1 MDSSAALTRA
11 VMTAAV
17 WAGASYALAMI
28 SGVQASMGELAMDGA
43 TMGASSLA
51 SDTLHSTLKM
61 APTGMTAAL
70 ATGGAFAG
78 IKRLL
83 NGDENYGFNV
93 LAGAGADMLT
103 EKVLSA
109 SGM

>member
-17 WAGASYALAMI
+17 WAGASYALAMVG
-28 SGVQASMGELAMDGA
+28 GVAASMTDVAMDGA
-43 TMGASSLA
+43 SMGAASLA

-61 APTGMTAAL
+61 APTGVTAAL

-83 NGDENYGFNV
+83 SGDENYGFNV

-103 EKVLSA
+103 EKVLQA